1 MAVSFAQS
9 AFTPS
14 SPGFIAA
21 ARGSAAL
28 RVEPTQRIIAPAG
41 GFGATGSSQT
51 DEPTPVGGEARAA
64 LARVEIVGPN
74 SPSQSNGT
82 ETPFSG
88 GRPGALVD
96 QGGIQL
102 SQQAGEGSG
111 PEANADAGQSPD
123 TEEADGESA
132 PAPGEASATGTTLS
146 EEEQQVVEE
155 LKARDA
161 EVRRHEQAHAAVG
174 GQYAGSPSYTYQQ
187 GPDGG
192 RYAIGGEVSIDASP
206 IEGDPAA
213 TIQKLQTVRRAALAP
228 AEPSAADQSVA
239 AAASAGIA
247 QAQAELAAQTRAER
261 QGTDEDGEAPTSEA
275 SETAPAETQGET
287 QGATESEDSGLFS
300 IAAAE
305 NGLNPVSSESEGP
318 FAGRS
323 ETAGISN
330 GIAGALTGAVFN
342 GASGGASAQQPRF
355 ISIAV

>member
-9 AFTPS
+9 AFTLNS
-14 SPGFIAA
+14 SGFIAA
-21 ARGSAAL
+21 ARGTAGL
-28 RVEPTQRIIAPAG
+28 RVEPTQRVVAPAG

-64 LARVEIVGPN
+64 LARVQIVGPKTG
-74 SPSQSNGT
+74 SQSGAT
-82 ETPFSG
+82 QTPFSG
-88 GRPGALVD
+88 GRPSALVD

-102 SQQAGEGSG
+102 SQQAGEGTG
-111 PEANADAGQSPD
+111 PEASPDAGQSPD
-123 TEEADGESA
+123 TEEADAASA
-132 PAPGEASATGTTLS
+132 PGPGETSATGTTLT
-146 EEEQQVVEE
+146 EEEQQVVDE

-192 RYAIGGEVSIDASP
+192 RYAVGGEVSIDASP

-228 AEPSAADQSVA
+228 AEPSAQDQSVA

-247 QAQAELAAQTRAER
+247 RAQAELAAQTRAER
-261 QGTDEDGEAPTSEA
+261 QGTDEDGEGQTSQA
-275 SETAPAETQGET
+275 SETAPAESQGET
-287 QGATESEDSGLFS
+287 QGSTDGDDGGPFS
-300 IAAAE
+300 IAAAANE
-305 NGLNPVSSESEGP
+305 SNPVSESDGP

-323 ETAGISN
+323 ENGGISN
-330 GIAGALTGAVFN
+330 GIAGALTGAVF
-342 GASGGASAQQPRF
+342 GAASGGTSAQQPRI